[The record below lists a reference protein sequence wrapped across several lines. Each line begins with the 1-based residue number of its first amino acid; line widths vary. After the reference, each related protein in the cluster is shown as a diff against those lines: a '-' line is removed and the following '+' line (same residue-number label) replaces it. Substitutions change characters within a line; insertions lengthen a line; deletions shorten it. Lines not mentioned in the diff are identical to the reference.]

1 MLFRK
6 NYYFNEQTFTYEPVR
21 LTRQSLTQKVGY
33 MAAVGFGFAVLYL
46 VGCFFLWGDPEQREL
61 AQQQTVLQTELGAQ
75 YASLSLLE
83 SRLDKLH
90 EKDNSFYRSIL
101 STDRLDP
108 ALWNAGVGGAEVSTA
123 RLEPVR
129 NVQVLLA
136 RLEHKLGVCNNS
148 FDNLMVLAV
157 AKKAELRRMPAIRPC
172 GGRFL
177 SGFGYRSNPF
187 HGGSEFH
194 QGIDFAAP
202 IGTPVYATGDG
213 VVVTA
218 GMDDGGY
225 GNQIEINH
233 GSGYVTKYAHLSAY
247 RIAKGDSVQRGQ
259 LIGLI
264 GNTGYST
271 GPHLHYEVIRN
282 GTKINPID
290 FFYNN

>member
-6 NYYFNEQTFTYEPVR
+6 SYYFNEQTFTYEPIR
-21 LTRQSLTQKVGY
+21 LTKDLILRQIGKASIVGL
-33 MAAVGFGFAVLYL
+33 VFAVVYL
-46 VGCFFLWGDPEQREL
+46 MGCMLWWGDPEQRNL
-61 AQQQTVLQTELGAQ
+61 ARAQAELQTELTAQ
-75 YASLSLLE
+75 YAELSLIE
-83 SRLDKLH
+83 NRIDKLH

-101 STDRLDP
+101 STDRLDA
-108 ALWNAGVGGAEVSTA
+108 ALWNAGLGGAAVSNA
-123 RLEPVR
+123 QLEPVR
-129 NVQVLLA
+129 NVQEMIA
-136 RLEHKLGVCNNS
+136 RLEHKMGVCDHS
-148 FDNLMVLAV
+148 FGQLMTLAV

-177 SGFGYRSNPF
+177 SGFGYRANPF

-213 VVVTA
+213 VVITA
-218 GMDDGGY
+218 DDRESGY

-247 RIAKGDSVQRGQ
+247 RVQVGDSVARGQ

-282 GTKINPID
+282 GVKINPID